1 MGYKSLPLAD
11 QTAYTLSKGTD
22 APESPGGYKGRM
34 GLYEVF
40 EVSEAIQALIMKR
53 ATSSEI
59 AREAEAEG
67 MVNMRQDGYLK
78 ALDGRTTLAEV
89 NRVAAEDNA

>member
-1 MGYKSLPLAD
+1 
-11 QTAYTLSKGTD
+11 
-22 APESPGGYKGRM
+22 M

-40 EVSEAIQALIMKR
+40 EVTETIQALTMKR
-53 ATSSEI
+53 STSSEI
-59 AREAEAEG
+59 EKAALAEG

-78 ALDGRTTLAEV
+78 ALNGVTTLAEV

>member
-1 MGYKSLPLAD
+1 MMATEK
-11 QTAYTLSKGTD
+11 
-22 APESPGGYKGRM
+22 
-34 GLYEVF
+34 VF
-40 EVSEAIQALIMKR
+40 EVTEAIQALIMKR

-59 AREAEAEG
+59 EKAAQKEG
-67 MVNMRQDGYLK
+67 MINMRMDGYMK